1 MARLC
6 PDCRIPMDQM
16 SFREVQLDDCPQCGG
31 IWFDDGEL
39 KKLQSIGDQLSFHTL
54 EEKAVPD
61 RSVMPQE
68 AAAKLC
74 PVCNE
79 RLTPYRY
86 MYSSDV
92 VLDECDDCYGVW
104 VQDGELEKMA
114 HYLESEQQKI
124 DPTKRKVMAAV
135 SAEVQMT
142 VRARR
147 NRGKSIVAFWT
158 LFGQSRAGR
167 PL

>member
-1 MARLC
+1 
-6 PDCRIPMDQM
+6 MDQM

-39 KKLQSIGDQLSFHTL
+39 KKLQSIGDELSLHSL
-54 EEKAVPD
+54 EGQAKPD
-61 RSVMPQE
+61 KDVVTTERE
-68 AAAKLC
+68 AKLC
-74 PVCNE
+74 PICNE

-92 VLDECDDCYGVW
+92 LLDECDECYGVW

-114 HYLESEQQKI
+114 HYLESEQERI
-124 DPTKRKVMAAV
+124 APTKREVMAAI
-135 SAEVQMT
+135 SAEVQM
-142 VRARR
+142 VSRARTY
-147 NRGKSIVAFWT
+147 RGKSIVAFWS

-167 PL
+167 PI

>member
-1 MARLC
+1 
-6 PDCRIPMDQM
+6 M

-39 KKLQSIGDQLSFHTL
+39 KKLQSIGDELSLHSL
-54 EEKAVPD
+54 EGHAKPD
-61 RSVMPQE
+61 KDIITAES
-68 AAAKLC
+68 ASKLC
-74 PVCNE
+74 PICNE

-92 VLDECDDCYGVW
+92 MLDECDECYGVW

-114 HYLESEQQKI
+114 TYLEVEQERI
-124 DPTKRKVMAAV
+124 APAKREVMAAV
-135 SAEVQMT
+135 TAEVQM
-142 VRARR
+142 VSRAKR
-147 NRGKSIVAFWT
+147 NRGKSIVAFWS

-167 PL
+167 PI